1 MTTTTATKT
10 PAVSAEIAATWL
22 TLTFAHGET
31 LKLDALDL
39 SPEIREQ
46 ALMHGLKQKL
56 VDAAAIARNT
66 DTGRSATVEDK
77 FLAVREVYGRL
88 LAGQWNKTR
97 DGEGTST
104 GGLLFKA
111 LCRLAPHK
119 TNADIRTYLGAMG
132 KEQQAALRRSARIAP
147 IIEQIKAESARDG
160 GIDGDELLDGLL

>member
-1 MTTTTATKT
+1 MTATAKT
-10 PAVSAEIAATWL
+10 PAVSADISATEL
-22 TLTFAHGET
+22 TLTFSNGEV
-31 LKLDALDL
+31 LKLDALTL

-77 FLAVREVYGRL
+77 FQAVQEVHARL

-97 DGEGTST
+97 EGEGSAS

-119 TNADIRTYLGAMG
+119 APAEIRAYLEPMT
-132 KEQQAALRRSARIAP
+132 KEQQAALRASARIAP
-147 IIEQIKAESARDG
+147 IIEQIKAESAKTG
-160 GIDGDELLDGLL
+160 GIDGDALLEGLL